1 MASGQRMRSLTW
13 RITAL
18 LVGFVAISIVI
29 MAGLGY
35 SRVDQATEEY
45 AAIRIDRAARAA
57 ASITAATLQDRFTVL
72 RDQEGRPTAIQI
84 IREDKDAVLTPQPT
98 YAALLVDIG
107 AVNQGAANLF
117 RLNAHTH
124 AFDRFGTTF
133 RGPNNSE
140 PPPFSLGPSHPAYA
154 ALSAKA
160 VHVGQVP
167 IPGGLRLAYFIPIL
181 DISGALAG
189 AMAIDVGW
197 VNELV
202 HRRKELRDDIALWS
216 GLILVVVALAG
227 GLMAYR
233 QMRPLRSLAGFAH
246 DLAAARDIRDVPGR
260 GRGDEIGFLAE
271 GLSRVVELR
280 GNLERLAY
288 GDPLTGL
295 ANRARY
301 FDNLG
306 EVLAGAHK
314 GSRKAA
320 LLMLDLDRFKETND
334 AFGQNAGDDLLVR
347 ARDIILAE
355 LEEGDNL
362 ARLGG
367 DDFVILSL
375 NARDEVQAQDLCR
388 RLIERLAV
396 PISMPQGEIHTGCS
410 IGIAMLPR
418 DGESAEEAHRNADL
432 ALRQAKHEGRSRF
445 VFFDHE
451 LHAAAQKRMTLARML
466 RHALENDE
474 LTVHVQPQVRLKDA
488 RLHGF
493 EVLARWF
500 HPTSGAIPPSEF
512 IPVAEANGLIPALGN
527 RVLDEACRIAREWAD
542 ARFEFGHVSVNVST
556 IQLWQPNFVAIVA
569 DALRRHGLP
578 GYRLCLEVTESVFV
592 NHGEAKV
599 MRVFGELRALGV
611 TLSLDDFGS
620 GYSSLG
626 YLNTLP
632 LDQLKIDRAFV
643 SGVDKDPRKRSLL
656 AGIIALGKGLRL
668 ELVAEGAEKAAEV
681 EVLRSL
687 GCNLVQGYY
696 FAKPMPHRLA
706 QAEAERIRK
715 SLRPQG
721 KVKPERVGVAAA

>member
-1 MASGQRMRSLTW
+1 MVLRHKLRSLTW

-18 LVGFVAISIVI
+18 VVGFVAVSIVI

-45 AAIRIDRAARAA
+45 SAIRIDRAARVAA
-57 ASITAATLQDRFTVL
+57 AMTAAKLYDRFAVL
-72 RDQEGRPTAIQI
+72 HDREGRPTALRIIQ
-84 IREDKDAVLTPQPT
+84 EDRDDVLSPQPA
-98 YAALLVDIG
+98 YSSLLNEIG
-107 AVNQGAANLF
+107 AANQGAATLF
-117 RLNAHTH
+117 RLNPHTH
-124 AFDRFGTTF
+124 AFDRFETTEH
-133 RGPNNSE
+133 GPNNSVSA
-140 PPPFSLGPSHPAYA
+140 PFALGPSHPAYA
-154 ALSAKA
+154 ALATKS

-167 IPGGLRLAYFIPIL
+167 VSGGLRLAYFLPI
-181 DISGALAG
+181 IEVSGAIAG
-189 AMAIDVGW
+189 AMSVDIGRVD
-197 VNELV
+197 ELV
-202 HRRKELRDDIALWS
+202 HRRKELRDDIALWA
-216 GLILVVVALAG
+216 GLILAVVAIAG
-227 GLMAYR
+227 GLMVYR
-233 QMRPLRSLAGFAH
+233 QMRQLRALAGFAH
-246 DLAAARDIRDVPGR
+246 DLASARDVQDVPGR
-260 GRGDEIGFLAE
+260 GRRDEIGLLAE

-280 GNLERLAY
+280 GHLERLAY

-301 FDNLG
+301 FATLEEFLESTRG
-306 EVLAGAHK
+306 TG
-314 GSRKAA
+314 RKAS

-334 AFGQNAGDDLLVR
+334 AFGQSAGDELLIR

-355 LEEGDNL
+355 LEEGDTL

-367 DDFVILSL
+367 DDFVILSMQ
-375 NARDEVQAQDLCR
+375 ARDEVQAQDLCR
-388 RLIERLAV
+388 RLTERLAV
-396 PISMPQGEIHTGCS
+396 PISMPQGEVHSGCS

-432 ALRQAKHEGRSRF
+432 ALRQAKSEGRSRF

-451 LHAAAQKRMTLARML
+451 LNAAAQKRMTLARML

-474 LTVHVQPQVRLKDA
+474 LSVHVQPQVRLKDG

-556 IQLWQPNFVAIVA
+556 IQLWQPNFAAIVA
-569 DALRRHGLP
+569 EALRRHGLP

-592 NHGEAKV
+592 NHGEAKL
-599 MRVFGELRALGV
+599 MQVFGELRALGV

-643 SGVDKDPRKRSLL
+643 SGVDRDPRKKSLL

-668 ELVAEGAEKAAEV
+668 ELVAEGAETVAEV
-681 EVLRSL
+681 EALRGL
-687 GCNLVQGYY
+687 GCPLVQGYY
-696 FAKPMPHRLA
+696 FAKPMPPLLA
-706 QAEAERIRK
+706 QAEAELIRK
-715 SLRPQG
+715 RLRSPG
-721 KVKPERVGVAAA
+721 KTRPERMRDAAA